1 VTDENPHLYYEIQYL
16 NKFSLKTISELSNA
30 IKEIFDLI
38 DSGDEDGFV
47 QLMDQSRSYF
57 SEK

>member
-1 VTDENPHLYYEIQYL
+1 VTNENPHLYYEIQYL
-16 NKFSLKTISELSNA
+16 NEFSLKTISELSNA
-30 IKEIFDLI
+30 IKEIFDFI
-38 DSGDEDGFV
+38 DSGDEGGFV